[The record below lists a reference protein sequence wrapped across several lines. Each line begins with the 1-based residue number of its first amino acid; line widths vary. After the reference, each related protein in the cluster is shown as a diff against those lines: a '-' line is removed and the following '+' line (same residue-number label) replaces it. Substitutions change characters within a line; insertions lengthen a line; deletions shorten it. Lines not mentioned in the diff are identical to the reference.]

1 MKKFLMV
8 LAISLS
14 TTAAFADADMELSAA
29 HPDINTPNCEAH
41 AYFAPNTNI
50 VIIEMP
56 FGKCDSVRSW
66 GSDMGATETRITST
80 GMRVGIEG
88 RAGLPVG
95 VTLMNLEG
103 YPFRKD
109 EIRIRFN

>member
-1 MKKFLMV
+1 MKKFLMI

-14 TTAAFADADMELSAA
+14 TTAAFADMELSPAN
-29 HPDINTPNCEAH
+29 PDINTPNCEAH

-50 VIIEMP
+50 VIIQMP
-56 FGKCDSVRSW
+56 FGKCDSVRTW
-66 GSDMGATETRITST
+66 GSDLGSTETRITST
-80 GMRVGIEG
+80 GMQVGIEG

-109 EIRIRFN
+109 EIRVRFN